1 MTPLNM
7 RVTGDDE
14 NAGSGDDTTEGDP
27 FNEPEDDD

>member
-14 NAGSGDDTTEGDP
+14 DAGSDDTTEGDP